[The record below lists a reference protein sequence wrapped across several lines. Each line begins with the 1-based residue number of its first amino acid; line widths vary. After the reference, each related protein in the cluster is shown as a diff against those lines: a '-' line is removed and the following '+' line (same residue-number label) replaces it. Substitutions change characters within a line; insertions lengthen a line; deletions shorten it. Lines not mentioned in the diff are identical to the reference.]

1 MSLKSRLRISIVT
14 LVTLLVIAQS
24 VVSLRFAAEDKFTDS
39 LDRSQAIAEQVRHTV
54 LQRVN
59 EQARSVEE
67 PPATMDQMRLLWYR
81 LIEDDVALPD
91 LLIKTA
97 ANASA
102 VIEIMVCDDAGV
114 ILASSLPKRQRLT
127 YESLPDLSIW
137 QKRPLWDRLADVLF
151 RSQAKDYAIVQPIG
165 VIGQQRPIL
174 NIRVVVSSVLVR
186 RAILPHVET
195 LAAVSLLSLL
205 ASIIL
210 AYLFTNVLLR
220 SLDRLSRQI
229 ESIATGKYIPP
240 ATPVSA
246 RGEAKEFVDIQSKL
260 DVLNQQ
266 FRGAREDMVQLR
278 GNIDRMLQRL
288 EEGFLL
294 FDPEGRLMRASRS
307 VERLLAESPDHL
319 QGHTVSELFPD
330 STPLGELVASAIAGK
345 QSVRDAQITVQ
356 RGDAGP
362 VRLLVNV
369 EALEGFPEPGS
380 TSTLLTLRDAESRR
394 EIRSQLDISTRLA
407 AISRLTG
414 GVAHEIKNPLNA
426 MALHLEILKGKL
438 NGDARVERELSVI
451 GGEIARLDR
460 VVKTFLDFTRPVDLE
475 LKDLDMVE
483 VARQVAALVWPD
495 AERCGVSVE
504 FNAGNASAYI
514 RADEDLIKQ
523 ALLNVVNNGIEAMK
537 KGGRLR
543 LTVEPSAETV
553 LVTVTDEGSGI
564 PPEVRE
570 KIFNLYFT
578 TKEKGSGIGLAMTYR
593 IVQLHNATMD
603 FTSTPG
609 AGTTFRMRFPAAEP
623 DLSKPPSGRAAAS
636 TVTVHPRSTGVPA
649 LASEGSKK

>member
-24 VVSLRFAAEDKFTDS
+24 VVSLRFAAEDKFSDA
-39 LDRSQAIAEQVRHTV
+39 LDRSQAIAEQVRHLV

-59 EQARSVEE
+59 EQARSVEQ
-67 PPATMDQMRLLWYR
+67 PPSSMDEMRLLWQN
-81 LIEDDVALPD
+81 LVEDDVALPD

-102 VIEIMVCDDAGV
+102 VIEIMVCDDAGA

-127 YESLPDLSIW
+127 YASLPDLSIW

-165 VIGQQRPIL
+165 VIGHPRPIL

-186 RAILPHVET
+186 QAILPHVET

-220 SLDRLSRQI
+220 SLDRLSQRI
-229 ESIATGKYIPP
+229 ESIASGQYNPP
-240 ATPVSA
+240 VKTSTS
-246 RGEAKEFVDIQSKL
+246 REAKEFADMQSQL
-260 DVLNQQ
+260 DLVNQQ
-266 FRGAREDMVQLR
+266 ILGAREDQVQQR
-278 GNIDRMLQRL
+278 GNIERMIQRL
-288 EEGFLL
+288 EAGFLL
-294 FDPEGRLMRASRS
+294 FDPDGRLINASRS
-307 VERLLAESPDHL
+307 VERILAEPPERIEG
-319 QGHTVSELFPD
+319 QTFAQLFPAA
-330 STPLGELVASAIAGK
+330 TPLGELIAAAVAGK
-345 QSVRDAQITVQ
+345 QSVTDSQVTLQ

-362 VRLLVNV
+362 VRVLVNI
-369 EALEGFPEPGS
+369 EALEGFPEPGT

-394 EIRSQLDISTRLA
+394 QIRSQLDLSTGLA
-407 AISRLTG
+407 NISRQTA

-438 NGDARVERELSVI
+438 NGNTSVEREISVI

-460 VVKTFLDFTRPVDLE
+460 VVKKFLEFTRPVE
-475 LKDLDMVE
+475 MRLKDLNLVD

-504 FNAGNASAYI
+504 LESPQKTAII
-514 RADEDLIKQ
+514 RGDEDLIKQ

-537 KGGRLR
+537 KGGHLR
-543 LTVEPSAETV
+543 LAVEPSAETV
-553 LVTVTDEGSGI
+553 VVTVTDQGSGI
-564 PPEVRE
+564 APEVRD

-578 TKEKGSGIGLAMTYR
+578 TKEKGSGIGLAMSYR
-593 IVQLHNATMD
+593 FLQLHNGTMD

-609 AGTTFRMRFPAAEP
+609 MGTTFRMTFPAADP
-623 DLSKPPSGRAAAS
+623 DSATDRRAVEHITKSVPPPTAS
-636 TVTVHPRSTGVPA
+636 TLTPEV
-649 LASEGSKK
+649 SKK

>member
-24 VVSLRFAAEDKFTDS
+24 VVSLRFAAEDKFADA
-39 LDRSQAIAEQVRHTV
+39 LDRSQAIAEQVRHLV

-59 EQARSVEE
+59 EQARSVET
-67 PPATMDQMRLLWYR
+67 PPTSIEEMPQLWHQ
-81 LIEDDVALPD
+81 LVEDDVALPE

-137 QKRPLWDRLADVLF
+137 QKRPLWDRLADVLL
-151 RSQAKDYAIVQPIG
+151 RNQSKDYAIVQPIG
-165 VIGQQRPIL
+165 VIGAGHSRPIL

-195 LAAVSLLSLL
+195 LAAVSLLSLI
-205 ASIIL
+205 ASMIL
-210 AYLFTNVLLR
+210 AYLFTNVMLR
-220 SLDRLSRQI
+220 SLDRLSQRI
-229 ESIATGKYIPP
+229 ESISSGQYVPKP
-240 ATPVSA
+240 ASNGG
-246 RGEAKEFVDIQSKL
+246 REAKEFVDIQSKL
-260 DVLNQQ
+260 DVLSQQ

-294 FDPEGRLMRASRS
+294 FDPDGRLMRASRS
-307 VERLLAESPDHL
+307 VERLLADSPDRIE
-319 QGHTVSELFPD
+319 GRTASELFPLD
-330 STPLGELVASAIAGK
+330 TALGSLLETMMK
-345 QSVRDAQITVQ
+345 DRQPVRDAQLVFE

-362 VRLLVNV
+362 MRLLVNV
-369 EALEGFPEPGS
+369 EPLEGFPEPGAS
-380 TSTLLTLRDAESRR
+380 STLVTLRDAESRR
-394 EIRSQLDISTRLA
+394 EIRTQLDISTRLA

-438 NGDARVERELSVI
+438 TGDERVARELTVI

-460 VVKTFLDFTRPVDLE
+460 VVKTFLDFTRPVELR

-483 VARQVAALVWPD
+483 MARQVAALVWPN
-495 AERCGVSVE
+495 AERYGVSVE
-504 FNAGNASAYI
+504 LEAPDAQANI
-514 RADEDLIKQ
+514 RGDEDLIKQ

-543 LTVEPSAETV
+543 ISVEPSAETIQ
-553 LVTVTDEGSGI
+553 VTVSDDGEGI
-564 PPEVRE
+564 PPDVRD

-578 TKEKGSGIGLAMTYR
+578 TKEKGSGIGLAMTFR

-603 FTSTPG
+603 FTSTAG
-609 AGTTFRMRFPAAEP
+609 VGTTFRMRFPASDPPAARRGQVAQ
-623 DLSKPPSGRAAAS
+623 SKAS
-636 TVTVHPRSTGVPA
+636 DTAVVRR
-649 LASEGSKK
+649 

>member
-24 VVSLRFAAEDKFTDS
+24 VVSLRFAAEDKFGDA
-39 LDRSQAIAEQVRHTV
+39 LDRSQAIAEQVRHLV

-59 EQARSVEE
+59 EQARSVEQ
-67 PPATMDQMRLLWYR
+67 PPSTMEEMRVLWHR
-81 LIEDDVALPD
+81 LVEDDVALPD

-102 VIEIMVCDDAGV
+102 VIEIMVCDDSGL

-137 QKRPLWDRLADVLF
+137 LKRPLWDRLADVLVG
-151 RSQAKDYAIVQPIG
+151 SQAKDYAIVQPIG

-186 RAILPHVET
+186 RAILPHVQT
-195 LAAVSLLSLL
+195 LAAVSLLSLI
-205 ASIIL
+205 ASILL

-220 SLDRLSRQI
+220 SLDRLSQRI
-229 ESIATGKYIPP
+229 ESIATGEYIPP
-240 ATPVSA
+240 ANP
-246 RGEAKEFVDIQSKL
+246 GPQKEAKEFVDMQSKL
-260 DVLNQQ
+260 DVLSQQ

-278 GNIDRMLQRL
+278 GNMERLLQRL

-294 FDPEGRLMRASRS
+294 FGPDGTLMRASRS
-307 VERLLAESPDHL
+307 VERILADSPDRFE
-319 QGHTVSELFPD
+319 GRAIADLFPP
-330 STPLGELVASAIAGK
+330 STPIGALVASALGEK
-345 QSVRDAQITVQ
+345 KSVRDELVTLE
-356 RGDAGP
+356 RGAAGP
-362 VRLLVNV
+362 VRLLVNI
-369 EALEGFPEPGS
+369 EPMAGFPDPGS

-438 NGDARVERELSVI
+438 NGDSRVERELAVI

-460 VVKTFLDFTRPVDLE
+460 VVKTFLDFTRPVELRLRDLN
-475 LKDLDMVE
+475 MVE
-483 VARQVAALVWPD
+483 LARQVAALVWPD
-495 AERCGVSVE
+495 AERCGIKIELDARKKQAFVR
-504 FNAGNASAYI
+504 G
-514 RADEDLIKQ
+514 DEDLIKQ

-537 KGGRLR
+537 NGGHLR
-543 LTVEPSAETV
+543 LTVESAADSVLITV
-553 LVTVTDEGSGI
+553 SDEGSGI

-578 TKEKGSGIGLAMTYR
+578 TKEKGSGIGLAMTFR

-609 AGTTFRMRFPAAEP
+609 VGTTFRLRFPAAEP
-623 DLSKPPSGRAAAS
+623 ESAPGTEQRPAES
-636 TVTVHPRSTGVPA
+636 TTAEVSRS
-649 LASEGSKK
+649 